1 MTDLVNVTAWG
12 WLPLGTVLRAKN
24 DFASSARIEYKQFW
38 FGRLWVL
45 LCSIRVEKGPLG
57 WLTHF
62 SPAARLRPPSAG
74 SPAYVSHS
82 REWKYDIE

>member
-1 MTDLVNVTAWG
+1 M
-12 WLPLGTVLRAKN
+12 
-24 DFASSARIEYKQFW
+24 QFW